1 MSATQDVQEYPPA
14 TRLEIWSWAMFDFA
28 NSSYTTV
35 IITVAFSVYFTR
47 LVAPEGRGDFLWGLG
62 LAVGNLIV
70 LVLSPIVG
78 AIADDSGRKKSLLA
92 VTWLTCVAG
101 TALLWFVTPGRVWLG
116 LVLLT
121 VSFVGFSLGENLAG
135 AFLPEISTP
144 ANIGRVSGLGWG
156 LGYFGG
162 LGSLLA
168 TMPLLT
174 GGYNEAN
181 LGNVR
186 LAWVV
191 TGLFFL
197 VAGLPTFLFL
207 RERVPRGDRT
217 ALEYV
222 KAGFARLAATAS
234 SVRRFSEMVRFLFV
248 FFLYNAGLSSV
259 IAFAAIYADRTLGFT
274 QKEMTLLFV
283 LLQLSAAGGAF
294 FFGFIQDRLG
304 AVRTIQMTLTLWVLT
319 CIGAYA
325 CGDGGQDPVIGTW
338 TGKQLFWVVGLFSGL
353 GIGSLQSAS
362 RALVGLFAPPE
373 KSAEFYGFWGLSGK
387 AAYMVGPLL
396 FGAISSAA
404 GSQRVAMLSTA
415 AFFVLGFIGMAFV
428 NEKRGLAAAEAW
440 HLAAL
445 SPSPGEGVKG
455 GPGEGAGG

>member
-14 TRLEIWSWAMFDFA
+14 TKREIWSWAMFDFA

-35 IITVAFSVYFTR
+35 IVTVAFSVYFTR

-62 LAVGNLIV
+62 IAIGNLIV
-70 LVLSPIVG
+70 LSLSPIVG
-78 AIADDSGRKKSLLA
+78 AIADDSGRKKAFLA
-92 VTWLTCVAG
+92 VTYITCVIG
-101 TALLWFVTPGRVWLG
+101 TALLWFVTPGRVTLG
-116 LVLLT
+116 LILLII
-121 VSFVGFSLGENLAG
+121 SFVGFSFGENLAG
-135 AFLPEISTP
+135 AFLPELSTP
-144 ANIGRVSGLGWG
+144 ANIGRISGLGWG

-168 TMPLLT
+168 TIPLLSS
-174 GGYNEAN
+174 GYNEAN

-191 TGLFFL
+191 TALFFL

-222 KAGFARLAATAS
+222 KAGFARLAATAA
-234 SVRRFSEMVRFLFV
+234 SVRQFSEVVRFLCV
-248 FFLYNAGLSSV
+248 FFLYYAGLSSV

-294 FFGFIQDRLG
+294 LFGFIQDRLG
-304 AVRTIQMTLTLWVLT
+304 AVRTIQITLALWVLT

-325 CGDGGQDPVIGTW
+325 CGDGGQEPVLGAW
-338 TGKQLFWVVGLFSGL
+338 TGKQLFWLVGLFSGL

-396 FGAISSAA
+396 FGVISSAA

-440 HLAAL
+440 HAAEMERQ
-445 SPSPGEGVKG
+445 SPPLPGRV
-455 GPGEGAGG
+455 

>member
-1 MSATQDVQEYPPA
+1 MSAPSAEFPPA
-14 TRLEIWSWAMFDFA
+14 TRREIWSWAMFDFA

-35 IITVAFSVYFTR
+35 IVTVAFSVYFTR

-62 LAVGNLIV
+62 IAIGNLIV
-70 LVLSPIVG
+70 LTLSPIVG
-78 AIADDSGRKKSLLA
+78 AIADDSGRKKSFLA
-92 VTWLTCVAG
+92 VTYLTCVIG
-101 TALLWFVTPGRVWLG
+101 TALLWLVTPGRVGLG
-116 LVLLT
+116 LILLI
-121 VSFVGFSLGENLAG
+121 VSFVGFSFGENLAG
-135 AFLPEISTP
+135 AFLPELSTP
-144 ANIGRVSGLGWG
+144 ANIGRISGLGWG

-174 GGYNEAN
+174 GGYTEAN

-191 TGLFFL
+191 TALFFL
-197 VAGLPTFLFL
+197 LAGLPTFLFL

-217 ALEYV
+217 VLEYV
-222 KAGFARLAATAS
+222 KAGFSRLAATAS
-234 SVRRFSEMVRFLFV
+234 AVRQFSEMVRFLSV
-248 FFLYNAGLSSV
+248 FFFYYAGLSSV

-283 LLQLSAAGGAF
+283 LLQLSAAAGAF
-294 FFGFIQDRLG
+294 LFGWIQDRLG
-304 AVRTIQMTLTLWVLT
+304 AVRTIQITLALWVLV
-319 CIGAYA
+319 CIGAYL
-325 CGDGGQDPVIGTW
+325 CGGGGQEPVVGSV
-338 TGKQLFWVVGLFSGL
+338 TGKQLFWAVGLFSGL

-387 AAYMVGPLL
+387 AAYMIGPLI
-396 FGAISSAA
+396 FGAISSAF

-415 AFFVLGFIGMAFV
+415 AFFVLGLIGMTFV

-440 HLAAL
+440 HLASV
-445 SPSPGEGVKG
+445 SPSPGSGDSG

>member
-1 MSATQDVQEYPPA
+1 
-14 TRLEIWSWAMFDFA
+14 MFDFA

-35 IITVAFSVYFTR
+35 IVTVAFSVYFTR
-47 LVAPEGRGDFLWGLG
+47 LVAPAGRGDFLWGLG

-78 AIADDSGRKKSLLA
+78 AIADDSGRKKGFLA

-101 TALLWFVTPGRVWLG
+101 TALLWLVTPGRVGLG
-116 LVLLT
+116 LVLLI
-121 VSFVGFSLGENLAG
+121 VSFVGFSFGENLAG

-168 TMPLLT
+168 TMPLLS

-181 LGNVR
+181 LANVR

-222 KAGFARLAATAS
+222 RAGFSRLSATAS
-234 SVRRFSEMVRFLFV
+234 SVRQFSEVVRFLFV

-259 IAFAAIYADRTLGFT
+259 IAFAAIYADRTLGFS

-294 FFGFIQDRLG
+294 LFGFIQDRLG
-304 AVRTIQMTLTLWVLT
+304 AVWTIQMTLVLWVLT
-319 CIGAYA
+319 CVGAYL

-373 KSAEFYGFWGLSGK
+373 KSAELYGFWGLSGK

-415 AFFVLGFIGMAFV
+415 AFFILGLIGMGFV
-428 NEKRGLAAAEAW
+428 SEKRGRAAAEAW
-440 HLAAL
+440 HEASLRE
-445 SPSPGEGVKG
+445 EG
-455 GPGEGAGG
+455 